1 MPKSVF
7 SKKYDCFRNMLL
19 QARRDAGLTQMGVAV
34 KLERPQSFV
43 SKYECGE
50 RRLDLVEFLEIAS
63 VLKINPAAFVK
74 RLEKQFACIKN
85 PS

>member
-1 MPKSVF
+1 
-7 SKKYDCFRNMLL
+7 
-19 QARRDAGLTQMGVAV
+19 MGVAV
-34 KLERPQSFV
+34 KLGRPQSFV

-74 RLEKQFACIKN
+74 RLEKQFA
-85 PS
+85 SL